1 MATGGRDDDP
11 MHIYQVFQN
20 SFNKIAN
27 KSDIGAPPGV
37 GGGPVTGYGQPPD
50 MDFGSFQPGPPP
62 PGSQANSGDSFPP
75 ESPYFPFQTN
85 ARKSKDKDGKITKT
99 KEVVCKNYPILE
111 PMYQQQLVNET
122 VDVNNSY
129 RQQQIESCKVV
140 SKSNN
145 MFSDIK

>member
-1 MATGGRDDDP
+1 MKYLATLLLLFLTACATPQERAISAYCGAEAFRTIP
-11 MHIYQVFQN
+11 QQLVSQPVVRSIYMGDRVL
-20 SFNKIAN
+20 
-27 KSDIGAPPGV
+27 
-37 GGGPVTGYGQPPD
+37 
-50 MDFGSFQPGPPP
+50 GSR
-62 PGSQANSGDSFPP
+62 NVCKTINL
-75 ESPYFPFQTN
+75 E
-85 ARKSKDKDGKITKT
+85 SKDKDGKITKT

-129 RQQQIESCKVV
+129 RQQQIESCKIV